1 MRLFQ
6 NSALY
11 PSYVPRL
18 RQLCVGTAGFA
29 GLRDVFLADRFGAP
43 HFLKP
48 VLDGSPDAFF
58 TNGDDPVLQRAWA
71 REQGMK
77 AESAL
82 EDILLCQ
89 IEAHRTEVFYNI
101 DPVRYGSAFLK
112 RLPGSVRRRVA
123 WRAAPSGNADFSGYD
138 LMVCNFPSILADYR
152 AQGLAAAYFFPAHDP
167 ELDAYA
173 ARTERPIDVLF
184 VGGYTRHHARRA
196 ALLEHV
202 AAQLDNY
209 RIDFRLDRSKLT
221 RLAESP
227 LGLLPGLSKHRRPSA
242 IRAVSHPAVFG
253 RNLYDVLSSAKIV
266 LNGAI
271 DMAETDRGNMRCFEA
286 MGAGALLLS
295 DSGVYP
301 DGMVDQVSMAV
312 YSTPED
318 AVEKARS
325 LLQQSDK
332 RLDFAARG
340 NAMLKEL
347 YSKECQWICFSNLV
361 G

>member
-11 PSYVPRL
+11 PSYVGRL
-18 RQLCVGTAGFA
+18 RRLGAGVESFA
-29 GLRDVFLADRFGAP
+29 GLRDVFLADRFGAQ

-48 VLDGSPDAFF
+48 VLDGSPEAFF

-71 REQGMK
+71 REHGMK
-77 AESAL
+77 VETPL
-82 EDILLCQ
+82 EDILLSQ
-89 IEAHRTEVFYNI
+89 IEDHRTEVFYNI
-101 DPVRYGSAFLK
+101 DPVRYDSAFLK
-112 RLPGSVRRRVA
+112 RLPGSVRRRIA
-123 WRAAPSGNADFSGYD
+123 WRAAPSGNADFSGYE
-138 LMVCNFPSILADYR
+138 LMVCNFPSILAGYR
-152 AQGLAAAYFFPAHDP
+152 SQGLPAAYFAPAHDP

-173 ARTERPIDVLF
+173 VREDRPVDVLF

-202 AAQLDNY
+202 ATQLSEY
-209 RIDFRLDRSKLT
+209 RIVLRLDRSKLT

-227 LGLLPGLSKHRRPSA
+227 VRFLPGLARHSRPSA
-242 IRAVSHPAVFG
+242 IRAVSQPAVFG
-253 RNLYDVLSSAKIV
+253 RCLYDALSSAKVV

-271 DMAETDRGNMRCFEA
+271 DMAESDRGNMRCFET

-301 DGMVDQVSMAV
+301 DGMIDNESMV
-312 YSTPED
+312 IYSTPDD
-318 AVEKARS
+318 AVKKISS
-325 LLQQSDK
+325 LLQQNEK
-332 RLDFAARG
+332 RLEIAAKG
-340 NAMLKEL
+340 NSMLKKF
-347 YSKECQWICFSNLV
+347 YSKQNQWNCFSNLV